1 MKTETAT
8 SPKKIIVLGHDASQ
22 SGAPIFLLHLA
33 RWLKQRGGVELEII
47 LRNDGPLEEE
57 FRQIAPV
64 KILQFNRLE
73 MALHRLCG
81 WLQFPTPAW
90 ISLPAKI
97 TRHLRGRNVDLVYA
111 NTVAVADEAA
121 AAARLG
127 LPVLWQIHELP
138 YCINAIEGGHAFRR
152 ANHLAHGFAAVSE
165 GVKRGLVAANGVPAE
180 KIQVIHG
187 FVPPEKNGALDVPA
201 SRSAVRQELNLS
213 SDAFVAGMCGSVC
226 WHKGVDWFLAVAR
239 ELAAEFADR
248 EIHLL
253 WIGAAESELLLSQV
267 NHDLRLARL
276 TERVQFIGVKPD
288 SRPYLAA
295 LDAFLLSSREDSFP
309 LVMLE
314 AASLG
319 LPVVCFADSGGGPE
333 FVGTD
338 AGIVVDYAD
347 TRAAAQALVKLSES
361 PELRRTLGT
370 AGRQK
375 VLSGH
380 TIEIQAPKIL
390 RLMEQLCGRTTG
402 NGK

>member
-1 MKTETAT
+1 MNPEPAT
-8 SPKKIIVLGHDASQ
+8 PPKKIVLLGHDASH

-33 RWLKQRGGVELEII
+33 RWLKPHGGVELEII

-57 FRQIAPV
+57 FRQIAPL

-73 MALHRLCG
+73 LALHRLCG
-81 WLQFPTPAW
+81 WLHIPTPAW

-97 TRHLRGRNVDLVYA
+97 TRHLRGRNIDLVYA

-121 AAARLG
+121 AAAQLG

-152 ANHLAHGFAAVSE
+152 ANHLARGFVAVSE
-165 GVKRGLVAANGVPAE
+165 GVKRGLVSANGVPAE
-180 KIQVIHG
+180 KISVIHG
-187 FVPPEKNGALDVPA
+187 FVPPGKNGALDLPA
-201 SRSAVRQELNLS
+201 SRAAARKELNLPP
-213 SDAFVAGMCGSVC
+213 DAFVAGMCGSVC
-226 WHKGVDWFLAVAR
+226 WHKGVDWFIAVAR
-239 ELAAEFADR
+239 ELAVEFADR
-248 EIHLL
+248 KIHLL
-253 WIGAAESELLLSQV
+253 WIGAAESELILSQV
-267 NHDLRLARL
+267 NHELRLARL
-276 TERVQFIGVKPD
+276 TERVQFIGVRAD

-319 LPVVCFADSGGGPE
+319 LPLVCFADSGGGPE

-347 TRAAAQALVKLSES
+347 TRAAARALVKLSEQ
-361 PELRRTLGT
+361 PELRQRLG
-370 AGRQK
+370 ASARQK

-390 RLMEQLCGRTTG
+390 RLLEQLCGRPVA
-402 NGK
+402 NEK